1 MANGWSIKNWSF
13 PLLRLFTK
21 RQNFF
26 QNHRREC
33 GGVFNPKFKKKTNR
47 SAFTLVAK
55 SSRRNRLF
63 PYSPCLYSH
72 SLPLPTFPTSRP
84 HFMSNEL
91 ALTCHNHPWL
101 VVSIKVHSGIAHSV
115 DADKYLMTFSCH
127 HSITPKNFI
136 ALKMS

>member
-13 PLLRLFTK
+13 HLLRLVTK

-33 GGVFNPKFKKKTNR
+33 GRVVKPQIKKKKKN
-47 SAFTLVAK
+47 AFTLVAK

-72 SLPLPTFPTSRP
+72 GLLLPTFPTSHP
-84 HFMSNEL
+84 DFMSNEP
-91 ALTCHNHPWL
+91 ALTCHIHPWFM
-101 VVSIKVHSGIAHSV
+101 VSIKVHSVVTHSV
-115 DADKYLMTFSCH
+115 DVDKYLMTFSCRY
-127 HSITPKNFI
+127 SITPKSFI
-136 ALKMS
+136 ALKIS